1 MPTSSLN
8 DDTMVSRRKRHRAK
22 TVIDEANKG
31 SILPYSSNAPAN
43 VVRQSLL
50 SRFYPEVLT
59 LREYLLVKLPSNSR
73 VRRKKVWSAGR
84 RGLGPRD
91 KGIQTTRDD
100 ADGIL
105 GSFLDSTLVGI
116 PRHNPPSEYRASRWH
131 SFTNQADVS
140 ELDIT
145 VTPFD
150 LGHSQSEVRASG

>member
-1 MPTSSLN
+1 
-8 DDTMVSRRKRHRAK
+8 MVSRRKRHRAR

-31 SILPYSSNAPAN
+31 PVLPHSSNAPAN

-73 VRRKKVWSAGR
+73 VRRKKILSAGR
-84 RGLGPRD
+84 RGLGQRD
-91 KGIQTTRDD
+91 EGIQTTRDD

-116 PRHNPPSEYRASRWH
+116 PHHNPPSEYRASRWH

-150 LGHSQSEVRASG
+150 LGHSQCEVRASG